1 VVLVSLLAFL
11 LYPFACNA
19 QIDQETMLLQAR
31 QHLEK
36 AEYYCAT
43 TWLERLLK
51 SYPTT
56 SHRKEVLLLISK
68 AYAASDREEKAS
80 KALSTLLKEY
90 PESSE
95 SLDPQL
101 LKLANVGAP
110 AGPSLSGR
118 PGPAHKGPGSS
129 QTIPPATTPQT
140 APPAARSLVALA
152 KAQAPPAVPEAPAP
166 VTRGPVPAETDP
178 LVKELSGNQVLAEPA
193 LKKEPAVSSAPP
205 VSPPQKLRKE
215 FEKGSAAVTAAIL
228 AETLP
233 SPPPR
238 TQAKSG
244 ADDKIEKG
252 VPAKGYLLKVGE
264 FVLKS
269 AMAEAKKKIAEAGLS
284 PVVIQGP
291 KTEAAMIRL
300 QLEAPTDQQ
309 SARRALDRLKKA
321 NGQGIILLKEGKYR
335 VYAGSYYDERVAEK
349 EQERL
354 ATFGIKAS
362 MHAIM
367 VPVPT
372 LLLTAGT
379 FTTREAAHEQELKL
393 QKRGLETV
401 IIENGN

>member
-1 VVLVSLLAFL
+1 VILVSLLAFL

-36 AEYYCAT
+36 AEYYYAT

-90 PESSE
+90 PESSQ

-152 KAQAPPAVPEAPAP
+152 KTQAPPAGPEAPAP
-166 VTRGPVPAETDP
+166 VTKGPASAKTDP
-178 LVKELSGNQVLAEPA
+178 QAKVLSGNQVLAEPA

-205 VSPPQKLRKE
+205 VSPPKE
-215 FEKGSAAVTAAIL
+215 LSKEVKKGAATATAAL

-233 SPPPR
+233 SPPAR
-238 TQAKSG
+238 SQATSG

-252 VPAKGYLLKVGE
+252 VAAKGYLLKVGE

-300 QLEAPTDQQ
+300 QVEAPTDQQ

-321 NGQGIILLKEGKYR
+321 NGQGIILLKEGRYR
-335 VYAGSYYDERVAEK
+335 VYAGSYYDERIAEK